1 LRASVIW
8 GGLIASIWYNRL
20 MRQDPLIINHVL
32 AAAPGLLKYAMHSD
46 FVPLHVHSQ
55 YSLLDGAIRIDD
67 LVEAASRFKLSAV
80 ALTDHG
86 NLFGAVEFFR
96 KVQKTVKP
104 ILGCE
109 VYLSPTTRFDREAKE
124 IYHLVLLVRD
134 SDGYKNLCRLVTAS
148 YLEGFH
154 RKPRIDKDILRQ
166 YSGGLVGLSACI
178 KGEVPSLLLKGR
190 IEEARHAALEYKRIL
205 GPENFYLEV
214 QKNGIPEQDHVNRL
228 LAQLSEELHIPLVAT
243 NDCHYLRRED
253 AAAHDALVCIQTGKT
268 LDDENRLKFSTEKF
282 YLKSPEEMEED
293 FRDFPDAV
301 RNTRVIADRC
311 NFEFRFGKFH
321 LPEYHVPEGQT
332 LASYLEGLATEGL
345 RARFEGADPPEEY
358 ASRLAR
364 ELGII
369 NDMGFPG
376 YFLIVWDFIREAR
389 DKGIPVGPGRGSAA
403 GSLVAWALRITELDP
418 IRYNL
423 LFERFLNPERISMP
437 DIDVDFCQD
446 RRGEVIEY
454 VTRKYKEDHVAQ
466 IITFGTMA
474 ARAVIRDV
482 GRVMSIKYAEVDR
495 VAKLVPSVLKMTLDK
510 ALEQEP
516 RLKELYEENEQIRE
530 LIGVGMRLEGL
541 TRHASTHAAGVVIS
555 PQPLTEYLPLYKAPD
570 EDTRVTQYDMK
581 AVEQLGLLKFDFLG
595 LKTLTVIDKAEKM
608 ISVNP
613 GYSGRDGLLN
623 GAFSVSRI
631 PLDDRKTYELLSS
644 GQTSG
649 VFQLESSGMREIL
662 VKLQPE
668 VFEDIIALVA
678 LYRPGP
684 LGSGMVDDFI
694 KRKRGTKKVE
704 YELPELEE
712 ILKNTYGVIL
722 YQEQVMRIAN
732 KLAGFSMGEADILRK
747 AMGKKDPE
755 LVGRQKDLFLKG
767 SKKNR
772 IPEKKAERIFDLI
785 AYFAGYGF
793 NKSHSAAYALVAYQT
808 AYLKAHYPVEFV
820 CALLSCDMNDTDKV
834 VRYMN
839 ECREMG
845 ISVLPPDINLSLREF
860 TVVEGTIRFGLE
872 GIKGVGTSAIEAII
886 QTRTDNGPFVSFIDF
901 CSRVDLR
908 KVNRKVLESLAMAGA
923 FDSLGYKRSELTIM
937 AAQTLEDGARLQ
949 KSRNLGQVSF
959 FEDEPL
965 HETRPQVEE
974 WEDRVLLR
982 HEKEAL
988 GFYISGHPLEKY
1000 SDELRRFT
1008 SCQISELGQ
1017 FEDRQDTTVG
1027 GIVVGSKVITTKKG
1041 DRMASFVL
1049 EDLSGSVEVI
1059 VFPNLYAEK
1068 VSLIES
1074 DAPVLIEG
1082 HMDRTDAGFK
1092 LVARKMMPLTHLQAS
1107 RVELRVNASLSSFE
1121 ELNRVRSV
1129 LARYE
1134 GSCPVF
1140 LRLWVPASWETV
1152 LSSRVEILPSVDMIR
1167 EVEGILGKEAVHLV
1181 TAEA

>member
-1 LRASVIW
+1 VAGDPVL
-8 GGLIASIWYNRL
+8 GLNADSLPRGVACYNS
-20 MRQDPLIINHVL
+20 P
-32 AAAPGLLKYAMHSD
+32 MHSD
-46 FVPLHVHSQ
+46 FVPLHVHTQ
-55 YSLLDGAIRIDD
+55 YSLLDGAIRVND
-67 LVEAASRFKLSAV
+67 LVDAADRYKLSAV
-80 ALTDHG
+80 AITDHG

-96 KVQKTVKP
+96 KAQKTVKP

-109 VYLSPTTRFDREAKE
+109 MYVSPTTRFDREAQE
-124 IYHLVLLVRD
+124 MFHLVLLVRD
-134 SDGYKNLCRLVTAS
+134 ADGYKNLCRLVTAS

-154 RKPRIDKDILRQ
+154 RKPRIDKDIRAQ
-166 YSGGLVGLSACI
+166 FSGGLIGLSACI

-190 IEEARHAALEYKRIL
+190 IEEARHAALDYKRIL

-214 QKNGIPEQDHVNRL
+214 QKNGIPEQEEVNRL
-228 LAQLSEELHIPLVAT
+228 LAQLSAELHIPLVAT
-243 NDCHYLRRED
+243 NDCHYLKKED

-268 LDDENRLKFSTEKF
+268 LQDETRLKFATEKF
-282 YLKSPEEMEED
+282 YLKSPQEMQEE
-293 FRDFPDAV
+293 FKDFPEAV

-321 LPEYHVPEGQT
+321 LPEYQVPDGHT
-332 LASYLEGLATEGL
+332 LASYLAELATNGL
-345 RARFEGADPPEEY
+345 KARFPDGTPPQEY
-358 ASRLAR
+358 LSRLES
-364 ELGII
+364 ELNII
-369 NDMGFPG
+369 RDMGFPG

-389 DKGIPVGPGRGSAA
+389 EKGIPVGPGRGSAA

-418 IRYNL
+418 LRYNL

-454 VTRKYKEDHVAQ
+454 VTKKYGEDHVAQ

-482 GRVMSIKYAEVDR
+482 GRVMNVKYAEVDR

-516 RLKELYEENEQIRE
+516 RLKELFEENDQIRE
-530 LIGVGMRLEGL
+530 LIGIGMRLEGL

-608 ISVNP
+608 VSLKRAE
-613 GYSGRDGLLN
+613 SDEDGFLN
-623 GAFSVSRI
+623 GVFSVSRV

-668 VFEDIIALVA
+668 VFEDVIALVA

-704 YELPELEE
+704 YELAELEE

-755 LVGRQKDLFLKG
+755 LVERQKDLFLKG
-767 SKKNR
+767 CRKNN

-808 AYLKAHYPVEFV
+808 AWLKAHYPVEFV

-845 ISVLPPDINLSLREF
+845 ISVLPPDINESGREF
-860 TVVEGTIRFGLE
+860 TVVQEDIRFGLE

-886 QTRTDNGPFVSFIDF
+886 QTRREKGAFSSLIDF

-908 KVNRKVLESLAMAGA
+908 KVNRKVIESLVMAGA
-923 FDSLGYKRSELTIM
+923 FDSLGYKRAELVAM
-937 AAQTLEDGARLQ
+937 LDQTLEDGARLQ
-949 KSRNLGQVSF
+949 KSRNMGQVSF

-965 HETRPQVEE
+965 RETRPGVEE
-974 WEDRVLLR
+974 WDDRVLLR
-982 HEKEAL
+982 HEKDAL
-988 GFYISGHPLEKY
+988 GFYITGHPLEKY
-1000 SDELRRFT
+1000 SEELKRFT
-1008 SCQISELGQ
+1008 TCPISELGRL
-1017 FEDRQDTTVG
+1017 EDREEVTVG
-1027 GIVVGSKVITTKKG
+1027 GIISSSKTIITKKG

-1049 EDLSGSVEVI
+1049 EDLTGGVEVI

-1068 VSLIES
+1068 TSLIES
-1074 DAPVLIEG
+1074 DAPVLVEG
-1082 HMDRTDAGFK
+1082 HLDRTDAGFK
-1092 LVARKMMPLTHLQAS
+1092 LVARKLMPLTHLQAS
-1107 RVELRVNASLSSFE
+1107 RVELRVNVSLASPD
-1121 ELNRVRSV
+1121 ELKRVRHV

-1134 GSCPVF
+1134 GPCPLF
-1140 LRLWVPASWETV
+1140 LRLRIPAAWETV
-1152 LSSRVEILPSVDMIR
+1152 LASRVEIRPSVEMIR
-1167 EVEGILGKEAVHLV
+1167 EVEGILGKQAVHLV